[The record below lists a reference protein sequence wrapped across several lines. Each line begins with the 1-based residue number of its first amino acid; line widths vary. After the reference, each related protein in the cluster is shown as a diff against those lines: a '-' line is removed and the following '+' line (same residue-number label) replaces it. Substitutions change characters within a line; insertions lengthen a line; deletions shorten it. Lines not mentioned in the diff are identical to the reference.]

1 MSEASKTPHNGQN
14 TGGGQ
19 SEHDKS
25 SISREESMQTEQS
38 ADIAHDGKKSGTL
51 RELIVYVIC
60 GGLTTV
66 VSFVVQHLLGSVIP
80 GERFLEL
87 RTIGS
92 WVAAVAFAF
101 VVNKLFVFRA
111 RSDGR
116 GGLLAQI
123 ASFVGMRLISL
134 GMEIAVISLGVRLC
148 GGSAAVASLASTV
161 RGLGFCTGWSDGDF
175 AEMLFKLIGQVLV
188 VISNYFFSK
197 FVIFRK
203 KK

>member
-1 MSEASKTPHNGQN
+1 MSEASKTPHNEQNTVGGQN
-14 TGGGQ
+14 
-19 SEHDKS
+19 EHEKRS
-25 SISREESMQTEQS
+25 MSREESVQTEQN

-161 RGLGFCTGWSDGDF
+161 RGLGFCTDWSDGDF

>member
-1 MSEASKTPHNGQN
+1 MSEVSKTPHNGQN

-19 SEHDKS
+19 SEHDIR
-25 SISREESMQTEQS
+25 SIRREESIQAGKS
-38 ADIAHDGKKSGTL
+38 ADIAHDSKKSGAL
-51 RELIVYVIC
+51 RELIVYAIC

-66 VSFVVQHLLGSVIP
+66 VSFVVQHLLGSVIS

-148 GGSAAVASLASTV
+148 GGSSAVALLASTV
-161 RGLGFCTGWSDGDF
+161 RGLGFCTSWSDGDF
-175 AEMLFKLIGQVLV
+175 AEMLFKLIGQALV

>member
-1 MSEASKTPHNGQN
+1 MSEVNKTPHNGQN

-19 SEHDKS
+19 SEHDIR
-25 SISREESMQTEQS
+25 SIRREESIQAGKS
-38 ADIAHDGKKSGTL
+38 ADIAHDSKKSGAL

-66 VSFVVQHLLGSVIP
+66 VSFVVQHLLGSVIS

-134 GMEIAVISLGVRLC
+134 GVRLC
-148 GGSAAVASLASTV
+148 GGSSAVALLASTV
-161 RGLGFCTGWSDGDF
+161 RGLGFCTSWSDGDF

>member
-1 MSEASKTPHNGQN
+1 MSESEKNPQIAQDAQIAQDTQATQNPQPSQGEQAAKETAAAPGGKT
-14 TGGGQ
+14 
-19 SEHDKS
+19 
-25 SISREESMQTEQS
+25 
-38 ADIAHDGKKSGTL
+38 GTL
-51 RELIVYVIC
+51 REPIVYIIC

-66 VSFVVQHLLGSVIP
+66 VSFAVQFLLGRVIP
-80 GERFLEL
+80 GERFLEM
-87 RTIGS
+87 RTAGS

-134 GMEIAVISLGVRLC
+134 GMEVAVISLGVRLC
-148 GGSAAVASLASTV
+148 GGSAAIASLASTV
-161 RGLGFCTGWSDGDF
+161 RGLGFVTAWSDGDF

>member
-1 MSEASKTPHNGQN
+1 MSEVSKTPHNGQN

-19 SEHDKS
+19 SEHDIR
-25 SISREESMQTEQS
+25 SIRREESIQAGKS
-38 ADIAHDGKKSGTL
+38 ADIAHDSKKSGAL
-51 RELIVYVIC
+51 RELIVY
-60 GGLTTV
+60 GREFWYG
-66 VSFVVQHLLGSVIP
+66 
-80 GERFLEL
+80 
-87 RTIGS
+87 
-92 WVAAVAFAF
+92 
-101 VVNKLFVFRA
+101 
-111 RSDGR
+111 SDGR

-148 GGSAAVASLASTV
+148 GGSSAVALLASTV
-161 RGLGFCTGWSDGDF
+161 RGLGFCTSWSDGDF

>member
-1 MSEASKTPHNGQN
+1 MSEVSKTPHNGQN

-19 SEHDKS
+19 SEHDIR
-25 SISREESMQTEQS
+25 SIRREESIQAGKS
-38 ADIAHDGKKSGTL
+38 ADIAHDSKKSGAL

-66 VSFVVQHLLGSVIP
+66 VSFVVQHLLGSVIS

-134 GMEIAVISLGVRLC
+134 GVRLC
-148 GGSAAVASLASTV
+148 GGSSAVALLASSV
-161 RGLGFCTGWSDGDF
+161 RGLGFCTSWSDGDF

>member
-1 MSEASKTPHNGQN
+1 MSEVNKTPHNGQN

-19 SEHDKS
+19 SEHDIW
-25 SISREESMQTEQS
+25 SIRREESIQAGKS
-38 ADIAHDGKKSGTL
+38 ADIAHDSKKSGAL

-66 VSFVVQHLLGSVIP
+66 VSFVVQHLLGSVIS

-134 GMEIAVISLGVRLC
+134 GVRLC
-148 GGSAAVASLASTV
+148 GGSSAVALLASTV
-161 RGLGFCTGWSDGDF
+161 RGLGFCTSWSDGDF

>member
-1 MSEASKTPHNGQN
+1 MGEVSKTPHNGQN

-19 SEHDKS
+19 SEHDIR
-25 SISREESMQTEQS
+25 SIRREESIQTGKS
-38 ADIAHDGKKSGTL
+38 ADIAHDSKKSGAL

-66 VSFVVQHLLGSVIP
+66 VSFVVQHLLGSVIS

-148 GGSAAVASLASTV
+148 GGSSAVANLI
-161 RGLGFCTGWSDGDF
+161 
-175 AEMLFKLIGQVLV
+175 LFHMA
-188 VISNYFFSK
+188 
-197 FVIFRK
+197 
-203 KK
+203 